1 MKRSNTSLGVR
12 HRITLSGLSPDTR
25 YHCRVESKDEAGNLA
40 ASADLTFKT
49 VR

>member
-1 MKRSNTSLGVR
+1 MKGSNTSLVVR
-12 HRITLSGLSPDTR
+12 HRITLSRLSPGTL

-40 ASADLTFKT
+40 ASADLSFKT